1 MRFRGWLHFVGIG
14 CMAAKI
20 SVSAVGSPLIEAV
33 KKQDVQAVRTLLKQ
47 QGNVNAT
54 EADGFTALH
63 WAAQR
68 NDVQLVELLIG
79 AGANAKASTRYNIT
93 PLYLAAVNGN
103 AAVIERLLKA
113 GADP

>member
-1 MRFRGWLHFVGIG
+1 MRALSLFCLLI
-14 CMAAKI
+14 AACVAGV
-20 SVSAVGSPLIEAV
+20 VSLAAAGLPLIDAV

-68 NDVQLVELLIG
+68 NDMQLVELLLG

-103 AAVIERLLKA
+103 GAVI
-113 GADP
+113 